1 MWFGLIPDEPEVPLN
16 IHAPVLCVW
25 KAGGERKE
33 KKCNDLKSAR
43 AYAVRVIGGDDRMEV
58 RLFDAK
64 TKVKRGKI
72 ALYGGQPYWSYK
84 EQTRN
89 ITPNGEVLRD
99 WFDY

>member
-16 IHAPVLCVW
+16 IHAPVICVW

-43 AYAVRVIGGDDRMEV
+43 AYA
-58 RLFDAK
+58 
-64 TKVKRGKI
+64 